1 MKIKNILML
10 LGIIGILI
18 SCGKNS
24 SQSNAKQSPSR
35 KANTLIGAGATFPYP
50 LYSKMFAEYYKEKD
64 IKVNY
69 QSVGS
74 GAGIQQLQN
83 KIVDFG
89 ASDAPM
95 NAEEMESSPAPILH
109 IPTALGAVVITYNLP
124 GNPDLKLTP
133 EVLSGIFLGKIKKW
147 DDSKISEL
155 NPEVDLPSL
164 SISVV
169 HRSDGS
175 GTTYIFSDY
184 LAKVSSDW
192 QASVGMGKSLNWPVG
207 LGAKGNEG
215 VSGFIKQ
222 TPGAIGYVELVYAA
236 QNKMPMA
243 LLQNQS
249 GNYVAPTLAA
259 TSAAANIEEMP
270 KDLRV
275 SITNTSA
282 VEGYPL
288 SSFTY
293 VLLYKEQ
300 SYNKRSMAQAQSVL
314 ELINWMIHE
323 GQEFNEDLK
332 YGKLPES
339 VQEKAVDILKT
350 VTYNNELLLK

>member
-10 LGIIGILI
+10 LGIIGILV

-24 SQSNAKQSPSR
+24 SQSNAKQSSS
-35 KANTLIGAGATFPYP
+35 KNVSTLIGAGATFPYP
-50 LYSKMFAEYYKEKD
+50 LYSKMFAEYYKKNG

-95 NAEEMESSPAPILH
+95 NVEEMEGSPAPIVH
-109 IPTALGAVVITYNLP
+109 IPTALGAVVITYNLQ
-124 GNPDLKLTP
+124 GNPNLKLTP
-133 EVLSGIFLGKIKKW
+133 EVLSEIFLGKIKKW
-147 DDSKISEL
+147 NDPKIAEV
-155 NPEVDLPSL
+155 NPAVDLPPL

-236 QNKMPMA
+236 QNKMPTA

-282 VEGYPL
+282 PDGYPL

-300 SYNKRSMAQAQSVL
+300 SYNKRSMAQAQNVL
-314 ELINWMIHE
+314 ELINWVIHE
-323 GQEFNEDLK
+323 GQEFNEALE

-350 VTYNNELLLK
+350 VTFNNEPLLK